1 MLCWIAPL
9 ASLRCARIARAAR
22 LLRHTARRW
31 GWCTQLAAGAGARFA
46 RALFLLRSRDLIG
59 RSGTKSVSHPSSS
72 ARRRAIRAAAA
83 LVATLM
89 LAACT
94 STGAD
99 EQTRSAG
106 EVGYPTV
113 PRNLTRV
120 APDQR
125 KELPAVS
132 GPALGSDKTISTQ
145 DYRGKIVV
153 INVWG
158 SWCPPCRKEAPD
170 LQAASVETKNVAQF
184 VGITSKDYDPA
195 PAEAFIRSFKIT
207 YPSIYDPTG
216 KVLLAFA
223 GELPPSAIPSTMIID
238 KNGRLAVRVLSEVSE
253 ITLVDMINDV
263 ADGR

>member
-1 MLCWIAPL
+1 MLRRTA
-9 ASLRCARIARAAR
+9 LR
-22 LLRHTARRW
+22 TA
-31 GWCTQLAAGAGARFA
+31 GGLAAM
-46 RALFLLRSRDLIG
+46 
-59 RSGTKSVSHPSSS
+59 
-72 ARRRAIRAAAA
+72 
-83 LVATLM
+83 LM

-94 STGAD
+94 RTGAD

-113 PRNLTRV
+113 SRNLTRV
-120 APDQR
+120 PPDQR
-125 KELPAVS
+125 KELPVVS
-132 GPALGSDKTISTQ
+132 GRALGSNKTISTQ
-145 DYRGKIVV
+145 DYRGKVVV

-195 PAEAFIRSFKIT
+195 PAEAFVRSFKIT

-238 KNGRLAVRVLSEVSE
+238 SNGRLAVRVLSEVPKT
-253 ITLVDMINDV
+253 TLVDMINDV
-263 ADGR
+263 AGGR

>member
-1 MLCWIAPL
+1 ML
-9 ASLRCARIARAAR
+9 RR
-22 LLRHTARRW
+22 TAVR
-31 GWCTQLAAGAGARFA
+31 T
-46 RALFLLRSRDLIG
+46 
-59 RSGTKSVSHPSSS
+59 
-72 ARRRAIRAAAA
+72 AAA
-83 LVATLM
+83 LAAMLI
-89 LAACT
+89 LAACA

-99 EQTRSAG
+99 EPTRSAG
-106 EVGYPTV
+106 QVGYPDV
-113 PRNLTRV
+113 ARNLTRV
-120 APDQR
+120 PPDQR
-125 KELPAVS
+125 KELPTIS
-132 GPALGSDKTISTQ
+132 GPALGSTQTISTQ
-145 DYRGKIVV
+145 DFRGKVVV

-170 LQAASVETKNVAQF
+170 LQAASVETKDIAQF

-195 PAEAFIRSFKIT
+195 PAEAFVRSFKIT

-238 KNGRLAVRVLSEVSE
+238 RQGRLAVRVLSEVSK

>member
-1 MLCWIAPL
+1 MLRRTAF
-9 ASLRCARIARAAR
+9 RIAAGVAAM
-22 LLRHTARRW
+22 
-31 GWCTQLAAGAGARFA
+31 
-46 RALFLLRSRDLIG
+46 
-59 RSGTKSVSHPSSS
+59 
-72 ARRRAIRAAAA
+72 
-83 LVATLM
+83 LM
-89 LAACT
+89 LAACAR
-94 STGAD
+94 TGAD

-106 EVGYPTV
+106 EVGYPIV

-120 APDQR
+120 PPDQR
-125 KELPAVS
+125 QVLPTVS
-132 GPALGSDKTISTQ
+132 GPALGSNKTISTQ
-145 DYRGKIVV
+145 DYLGKVVV

-195 PAEAFIRSFKIT
+195 PAEAFVRSFKIT

-238 KNGRLAVRVLSEVSE
+238 RQGRLAVRVLSEVSK

>member
-1 MLCWIAPL
+1 MLRRTAF
-9 ASLRCARIARAAR
+9 RIAAGVAAM
-22 LLRHTARRW
+22 
-31 GWCTQLAAGAGARFA
+31 
-46 RALFLLRSRDLIG
+46 
-59 RSGTKSVSHPSSS
+59 
-72 ARRRAIRAAAA
+72 
-83 LVATLM
+83 LM
-89 LAACT
+89 LAACAR
-94 STGAD
+94 TGAD

-106 EVGYPTV
+106 EVGYPIV

-120 APDQR
+120 PPDQR
-125 KELPAVS
+125 QVLPTVS
-132 GPALGSDKTISTQ
+132 GPALGSNKTISTQ
-145 DYRGKIVV
+145 DYLGKVVV

-170 LQAASVETKNVAQF
+170 LQAASVETKKVAQF

-195 PAEAFIRSFKIT
+195 PAEAFVRSFKIT

-238 KNGRLAVRVLSEVSE
+238 RQGRLAVRVLSEVSK

>member
-1 MLCWIAPL
+1 MLRRTAV
-9 ASLRCARIARAAR
+9 RIA
-22 LLRHTARRW
+22 
-31 GWCTQLAAGAGARFA
+31 AG
-46 RALFLLRSRDLIG
+46 L
-59 RSGTKSVSHPSSS
+59 S
-72 ARRRAIRAAAA
+72 AM
-83 LVATLM
+83 VM
-89 LAACT
+89 LAACAR
-94 STGAD
+94 TGAD
-99 EQTRSAG
+99 EQSRSAG

-113 PRNLTRV
+113 ARNLTRV
-120 APDQR
+120 PLDQR

-132 GPALGSDKTISTQ
+132 GPALGTSKTISTQ
-145 DYRGKIVV
+145 EYRGKVVV

-195 PAEAFIRSFKIT
+195 PAQAFVRSFKIT

-216 KVLLAFA
+216 KVLLTFA
-223 GELPPSAIPSTMIID
+223 GDLPPSAIPSTMIID
-238 KNGRLAVRVLSEVSE
+238 RDGRLAVRVLSEVSK

>member
-1 MLCWIAPL
+1 MLRRTALRSVIC
-9 ASLRCARIARAAR
+9 SLRSLRIAQRGR
-22 LLRHTARRW
+22 LLRRR
-31 GWCTQLAAGAGARFA
+31 
-46 RALFLLRSRDLIG
+46 SP
-59 RSGTKSVSHPSSS
+59 TKSVSARFSS
-72 ARRRAIRAAAA
+72 ARRRAIRIGAGVAA
-83 LVATLM
+83 VLM
-89 LAACT
+89 LAACAR
-94 STGAD
+94 TGAD

-106 EVGYPTV
+106 EVGYPMV
-113 PRNLTRV
+113 ARNLTRV
-120 APDQR
+120 PPDQR
-125 KELPAVS
+125 TELPAVS
-132 GPALGSDKTISTQ
+132 GQALGSNKPISTQ
-145 DYRGKIVV
+145 DYRGKVVV

-170 LQAASVETKNVAQF
+170 LQAASEETKDVAQF

-195 PAEAFIRSFKIT
+195 PAEAFVRSFKIS

-238 KNGRLAVRVLSEVSE
+238 RDGRLAVRVLSEVSK

>member
-1 MLCWIAPL
+1 M
-9 ASLRCARIARAAR
+9 
-22 LLRHTARRW
+22 LRHTAIRIFAA
-31 GWCTQLAAGAGARFA
+31 LAALLILASCAG
-46 RALFLLRSRDLIG
+46 
-59 RSGTKSVSHPSSS
+59 
-72 ARRRAIRAAAA
+72 
-83 LVATLM
+83 
-89 LAACT
+89 
-94 STGAD
+94 TGAD

-106 EVGYPTV
+106 QVGYPEV

-120 APDQR
+120 VPDQR
-125 KELPAVS
+125 KEVPTVS
-132 GPALGSDKTISTQ
+132 GPALGSNQTISTQ
-145 DYRGKIVV
+145 DYRGKVVV

-170 LQAASVETKNVAQF
+170 LQHASVETKDVAQF

-195 PAEAFIRSFKIT
+195 PAEAFVRSFKIT

-223 GELPPSAIPSTMIID
+223 GDLPPSAIPSTLIID
-238 KNGRLAVRVLSEVSE
+238 RQGRLAVRVLSEVSK

>member
-1 MLCWIAPL
+1 MLRRTAV
-9 ASLRCARIARAAR
+9 RIAA
-22 LLRHTARRW
+22 
-31 GWCTQLAAGAGARFA
+31 GLAAM
-46 RALFLLRSRDLIG
+46 
-59 RSGTKSVSHPSSS
+59 
-72 ARRRAIRAAAA
+72 
-83 LVATLM
+83 LM
-89 LAACT
+89 LTACA

-106 EVGYPTV
+106 QVGYPNV

-120 APDQR
+120 APEQR

-132 GPALGSDKTISTQ
+132 GPALGSNTTISTQ
-145 DYRGKIVV
+145 DFRGKVVV

-170 LQAASVETKNVAQF
+170 LQAASVETKDVAQF

-195 PAEAFIRSFKIT
+195 PAEAFVRSFKIS

-238 KNGRLAVRVLSEVSE
+238 RQGRLAVRVLSEVSK

-263 ADGR
+263 ANGR

>member
-1 MLCWIAPL
+1 MLRRTAV
-9 ASLRCARIARAAR
+9 RIAA
-22 LLRHTARRW
+22 
-31 GWCTQLAAGAGARFA
+31 GLAAM
-46 RALFLLRSRDLIG
+46 
-59 RSGTKSVSHPSSS
+59 
-72 ARRRAIRAAAA
+72 
-83 LVATLM
+83 LM
-89 LAACT
+89 LTACS

-106 EVGYPTV
+106 QVGYPNV

-120 APDQR
+120 APEQR

-132 GPALGSDKTISTQ
+132 GPALGSNTTISTH
-145 DYRGKIVV
+145 DFRGKVVV

-170 LQAASVETKNVAQF
+170 LQAASVETKDVAQF

-195 PAEAFIRSFKIT
+195 PAEAFVRSFKIS

-238 KNGRLAVRVLSEVSE
+238 RQGRLAVRVLSEVSK

>member
-1 MLCWIAPL
+1 ML
-9 ASLRCARIARAAR
+9 
-22 LLRHTARRW
+22 RRS
-31 GWCTQLAAGAGARFA
+31 CVRTVMVLAAM
-46 RALFLLRSRDLIG
+46 LL
-59 RSGTKSVSHPSSS
+59 
-72 ARRRAIRAAAA
+72 
-83 LVATLM
+83 
-89 LAACT
+89 LAACAG
-94 STGAD
+94 SGAD
-99 EQTRSAG
+99 DQTRRAG
-106 EVGYPTV
+106 EVGYPIV
-113 PRNLTRV
+113 ARNLTRV
-120 APDQR
+120 PPDQR

-132 GPALGSDKTISTQ
+132 GQGLGSNKPISTQ
-145 DYRGKIVV
+145 DYRGKVVV

-170 LQAASVETKNVAQF
+170 LQAASVETKDVAQF

-195 PAEAFIRSFKIT
+195 PAEAFVRSFKIT

-238 KNGRLAVRVLSEVSE
+238 KNGRLAVRVLSEVSK

>member
-1 MLCWIAPL
+1 MVRRTAI
-9 ASLRCARIARAAR
+9 RTAAV
-22 LLRHTARRW
+22 
-31 GWCTQLAAGAGARFA
+31 LAAM
-46 RALFLLRSRDLIG
+46 LI
-59 RSGTKSVSHPSSS
+59 
-72 ARRRAIRAAAA
+72 
-83 LVATLM
+83 
-89 LAACT
+89 LAACG

-106 EVGYPTV
+106 QVGYPDV
-113 PRNLTRV
+113 ARNLTRV
-120 APDQR
+120 PPDER
-125 KELPAVS
+125 KELPAIS
-132 GPALGSDKTISTQ
+132 GPALGSTQTISTQ
-145 DYRGKIVV
+145 DFRGKVVV

-170 LQAASVETKNVAQF
+170 LQAASVETKDVAQF

-195 PAEAFIRSFKIT
+195 PAEAFVRSFKIT

-238 KNGRLAVRVLSEVSE
+238 RQGRLAVRVLSEVSK

>member
-1 MLCWIAPL
+1 MLRRTAV
-9 ASLRCARIARAAR
+9 RIA
-22 LLRHTARRW
+22 
-31 GWCTQLAAGAGARFA
+31 AG
-46 RALFLLRSRDLIG
+46 L
-59 RSGTKSVSHPSSS
+59 S
-72 ARRRAIRAAAA
+72 AM
-83 LVATLM
+83 VM
-89 LAACT
+89 LAACAR
-94 STGAD
+94 TGAD
-99 EQTRSAG
+99 EQSRSAG

-113 PRNLTRV
+113 ARNLTRV
-120 APDQR
+120 PLDQR

-132 GPALGSDKTISTQ
+132 GPALGTSKTISTQ
-145 DYRGKIVV
+145 EYRGKVVV

-195 PAEAFIRSFKIT
+195 PAEAFVRSFKIT

-216 KVLLAFA
+216 KVLLTFA

-238 KNGRLAVRVLSEVSE
+238 RDGRLAVRVLSEVSK

>member
-1 MLCWIAPL
+1 MLRRTAV
-9 ASLRCARIARAAR
+9 RIAA
-22 LLRHTARRW
+22 
-31 GWCTQLAAGAGARFA
+31 GLAAM
-46 RALFLLRSRDLIG
+46 
-59 RSGTKSVSHPSSS
+59 V
-72 ARRRAIRAAAA
+72 
-83 LVATLM
+83 M
-89 LAACT
+89 LAACAR
-94 STGAD
+94 TGAD
-99 EQTRSAG
+99 EQSRSAG
-106 EVGYPTV
+106 EVGYPAV
-113 PRNLTRV
+113 VRNLTRV
-120 APDQR
+120 PPDQR

-132 GPALGSDKTISTQ
+132 GPALGTSTTISTQ
-145 DYRGKIVV
+145 EYRGKVVV

-195 PAEAFIRSFKIT
+195 PAEAFVRSFKIT

-216 KVLLAFA
+216 KVLLTFA

-238 KNGRLAVRVLSEVSE
+238 RDGRLAVRVLSEVSK